1 MAIYDK
7 EKEKFVCEIC
17 EKYEDANEHSV
28 TAHEIHCKKKAAAQE
43 AQEKQDEKLI
53 REEDEEPKVLW
64 SNSLMAEQSFHGE
77 HEEPVA
83 EPREREKPDRKE
95 RIPFGAL
102 KKRLPSVPD
111 NDGFQYRVINDEW
124 SKDPDRV
131 KRAMQGGYEKVEGF
145 DQMVVGTNEDGSAI
159 KGTLM
164 RIPQEWYDEDQK
176 VKQREVDM
184 VDEEIGRGKLDEKP
198 DDKRYVPDG
207 IKMWSGQEEP
217 K

>member
-1 MAIYDK
+1 MTIYDE
-7 EKEKFVCEIC
+7 EKKKWVCEVCGEYID
-17 EKYEDANEHSV
+17 ENRRKVNM
-28 TAHEIHCKKKAAAQE
+28 HEMSCKKKAAAQE
-43 AQEKQDEKLI
+43 AQEETI
-53 REEDEEPKVLW
+53 VEPEEPT
-64 SNSLMAEQSFHGE
+64 
-77 HEEPVA
+77 A

-111 NDGFQYRVINDEW
+111 NDGFQYRVINDNW

-131 KRAMQGGYEKVEGF
+131 KRAMQGGYEKVEGY

-198 DDKRYVPDG
+198 DDKRYIPDG

>member
-17 EKYEDANEHSV
+17 EKYEDANERSV

-43 AQEKQDEKLI
+43 I
-53 REEDEEPKVLW
+53 P
-64 SNSLMAEQSFHGE
+64 
-77 HEEPVA
+77 EEPVIETEEPVV

-131 KRAMQGGYEKVEGF
+131 KRAMQGGYEKVEGY

-207 IKMWSGQEEP
+207 RKNLNKGDLNDG
-217 K
+217 KC